1 LLSRP
6 ERDGNISVVRRGVNV
21 VAMSILFDIK
31 KRLLTP
37 AQKVILCLGVVGIAG
52 VAFFNYRSNHAETFE
67 TVTTRVIHL
76 AALAVSQFGFAN
88 ETLWKHY
95 NDSRL
100 SDLQAAA
107 DSGRVVRKLTF
118 ARQEPVD
125 YGGVGIFLRE
135 WALKN
140 RVKIIFTSRSP
151 KSLVVYVSASEADQA
166 ERYLTSLT
174 GSSLNPFE

>member
-1 LLSRP
+1 M
-6 ERDGNISVVRRGVNV
+6 
-21 VAMSILFDIK
+21 AMSILFDIK

-52 VAFFNYRSNHAETFE
+52 VTFFCLNYRTNHSETFE

-76 AALAVSQFGFAN
+76 AALAISKFGFVN

-107 DSGRVVRKLTF
+107 DSGRVVRKVTLT
-118 ARQEPVD
+118 RQEPVD
-125 YGGVGIFLRE
+125 YGGVGILLRE
-135 WALKN
+135 WALTN
-140 RVKIIFTSRSP
+140 QVKIIFTSWSP
-151 KSLVVYVSASEADQA
+151 RSLVVYVSASEADQA